1 MKWWLEHP
9 LYVQIF
15 IGVVIGIILGLIFKE
30 NIAVIKPIGDIF
42 LSLLQ
47 FLVVPLT
54 FFCLIAGILKM
65 EDIKSLR
72 KIGIRIGVYF
82 IITGILATAMGIMVA
97 LILNPGKGT
106 TGILEGTEE
115 VEAVEFSFMNQ
126 IVSWFPRNIVQA
138 MAETNMLQIII
149 ASLIIGI
156 ALLSL
161 GNKVNGLK
169 KLANEGSELMIKIT
183 EFIMYLSPI
192 GILALVANMVG
203 TLGTDL
209 LKEVGRFILADYIGL
224 LLVLGVIY
232 PLIIKLLAKRN
243 PFVFYKKVSPS
254 LLVAASTT
262 SSNATLP
269 VSMNV
274 ARKNLGIPEK
284 VYGFTLPLGAT
295 VNMDGMAVSL
305 GVISVFA
312 ANLYGLEITL
322 PLILQFV
329 FLGLVLSIGAAG
341 VKGAGIIMSTILLST
356 LGLPLTLVPILAA
369 IWPIIDIGHTTT
381 NITGDLAGTMMVAS
395 QLDMVDEAVYE
406 GLIELDDEIEP
417 QSVHEEANNV
427 SFKIDKAKE
436 FNI

>member
-1 MKWWLEHP
+1 MKWWFKLP

-15 IGVVIGIILGLIFKE
+15 IGVAIGIVLGLLFKE
-30 NIAVIKPIGDIF
+30 DISVIKPIGDIF
-42 LSLLQ
+42 LALLQ
-47 FLVVPLT
+47 FLIVPLT

-65 EDIKSLR
+65 DDIRSLR
-72 KIGIRIGVYF
+72 QIGVRIGVYF
-82 IITGILATAMGIMVA
+82 IITGIIATTIGIIVA
-97 LILNPGKGT
+97 LIMNPGKGT

-115 VEAVEFSFMNQ
+115 VKAIEFSFMDQ
-126 IVSWFPRNIVQA
+126 IVSWVPRNIVQA

-161 GNKVNGLK
+161 GNKVSGLR
-169 KLANEGSELMIKIT
+169 KLANEGSDLMIKIT

-209 LKEVGRFILADYIGL
+209 LKEVGRFIIADYIGL
-224 LLVLGVIY
+224 FIVLGIVY

-243 PFVFYKKVSPS
+243 PFVFYKKISPS

-295 VNMDGMAVSL
+295 VNMDGMAVAL

-369 IWPIIDIGHTTT
+369 VWPILDIGHTTT
-381 NITGDLAGTMMVAS
+381 NITGDLTGTMMVAS
-395 QLDMVDEAVYE
+395 QLDMVDEDVYG
-406 GLIELDDEIEP
+406 GLVELEDEIEP
-417 QSVHEEANNV
+417 QAQPVHV
-427 SFKIDKAKE
+427 
-436 FNI
+436 

>member
-1 MKWWLEHP
+1 MKWWFKLP
-9 LYVQIF
+9 LYIQIF
-15 IGVVIGIILGLIFKE
+15 IGVVIGIILGLLFKE
-30 NIAVIKPIGDIF
+30 DISVIKPIGDIF
-42 LSLLQ
+42 LALLQ
-47 FLVVPLT
+47 FLIVPLT

-65 EDIKSLR
+65 DDIRSLR
-72 KIGIRIGVYF
+72 QIGVRIGVYF
-82 IITGILATAMGIMVA
+82 ILTGILATTIGIIVA
-97 LILNPGKGT
+97 LTINPGKGT

-115 VEAVEFSFMNQ
+115 VKAVEFSFMDQ
-126 IVSWFPRNIVQA
+126 VVSWVPRNIVQA

-156 ALLSL
+156 ALLTL
-161 GNKVNGLK
+161 GEKVSGLR
-169 KLANEGSELMIKIT
+169 KLANEGSDLMIKIT

-209 LKEVGRFILADYIGL
+209 LKEVGRFIIADYIGL
-224 LLVLGVIY
+224 FIVLGIVY

-243 PFVFYKKVSPS
+243 PFTFYKKVSPS

-295 VNMDGMAVSL
+295 VNMDGMAVAL

-322 PLILQFV
+322 SLILQFV

-356 LGLPLTLVPILAA
+356 LGMPLTLVPILAA
-369 IWPIIDIGHTTT
+369 VWPILDIGHTTT

-395 QLDMVDEAVYE
+395 QLDMVDEDVYG
-406 GLIELDDEIEP
+406 GLVELDDEIEP
-417 QSVHEEANNV
+417 QPQPQTV
-427 SFKIDKAKE
+427 
-436 FNI
+436 

>member
-1 MKWWLEHP
+1 MKRWLKLP
-9 LYVQIF
+9 LYIQIF
-15 IGVVIGIILGLIFKE
+15 IGVVIGIILGLVFKE
-30 NIAVIKPIGDIF
+30 DISVIKPLGDIF
-42 LSLLQ
+42 LALLQ
-47 FLVVPLT
+47 FLIVPLT

-65 EDIKSLR
+65 DDIRSLR
-72 KIGIRIGVYF
+72 QIGVRIGAYFIFTGIIATTIGII
-82 IITGILATAMGIMVA
+82 VA
-97 LILNPGKGT
+97 LVLNPGKGT
-106 TGILEGTEE
+106 TGILEGSEG

-126 IVSWFPRNIVQA
+126 IVGWVPRNIVQA

-161 GNKVNGLK
+161 GNKVSGLRN
-169 KLANEGSELMIKIT
+169 LANEGSDLMIKIT

-209 LKEVGRFILADYIGL
+209 LKEVGRFIIADYIGL
-224 LLVLGVIY
+224 LIVLGVVY

-243 PFVFYKKVSPS
+243 PLVFYKKVSPS

-295 VNMDGMAVSL
+295 VNMDGMAVAL
-305 GVISVFA
+305 GVIAVFA

-369 IWPIIDIGHTTT
+369 VWPILDIGHTTT
-381 NITGDLAGTMMVAS
+381 NITGDLTGTVMVAS
-395 QLDMVDEAVYE
+395 QLDMVNEDVYG
-406 GLIELDDEIEP
+406 GLVELDDEIEP
-417 QSVHEEANNV
+417 QVRAHPV
-427 SFKIDKAKE
+427 L
-436 FNI
+436 

>member
-1 MKWWLEHP
+1 MKWWLKRP

-15 IGVVIGIILGLIFKE
+15 IGVVLGIILGLIFKE
-30 NIAVIKPIGDIF
+30 DITVIKPIGDIF
-42 LSLLQ
+42 LALLQ

-54 FFCLIAGILKM
+54 IFCLIAGILKM
-65 EDIKSLR
+65 EDIRSLR
-72 KIGIRIGVYF
+72 QIGVRIGVYF
-82 IITGILATAMGIMVA
+82 IVTGILATAMGIIVA
-97 LILNPGKGT
+97 LFLNPGKGT
-106 TGILEGTEE
+106 TGILEGTKE

-126 IVSWFPRNIVQA
+126 IVSWFPRNMVQA

-161 GNKVNGLK
+161 GNKVSGLK
-169 KLANEGSELMIKIT
+169 KLANEGSDLMIKIT

-224 LLVLGVIY
+224 LIVLGVIY
-232 PLIIKLLAKRN
+232 PIIIKLLAKKN
-243 PFVFYKKVSPS
+243 PFVFYKKISPS

-295 VNMDGMAVSL
+295 VNMDGMAVGL

-381 NITGDLAGTMMVAS
+381 NITGDLTGTMMVAS

-406 GLIELDDEIEP
+406 GMIELDDEIEP
-417 QSVHEEANNV
+417 QPVNEKANSESLLFNKNEEYT
-427 SFKIDKAKE
+427 I
-436 FNI
+436 

>member
-1 MKWWLEHP
+1 MKWWLERP